1 MSQSHGQEWQTVL
14 PLVENLYFDSF
25 TSSLEFGIWSSGP
38 GMFRTYKEELTR
50 PQKVY
55 LQNTTLLELKDQD
68 TGVLTYLS
76 HTPPP
81 APLT

>member
-1 MSQSHGQEWQTVL
+1 
-14 PLVENLYFDSF
+14 
-25 TSSLEFGIWSSGP
+25 
-38 GMFRTYKEELTR
+38 MFRTYKEELTR